1 MSSVIVCGSAR
12 QLVQPDRAVVSLG
25 ISQVAKD
32 AATALDQVAARST
45 TLGEV
50 LARLGFAATDWVTDG
65 VTVAEEWEWRTD
77 TNTLVGHRAS
87 TGATVTV
94 RRLESI
100 APLLRATVDD
110 AGGVVREL
118 RWEVDADHPVR
129 HELLGRAAT
138 DARRR
143 ATAYATA
150 LGLELGMV
158 ELISESPI
166 VAGAPTPLGD
176 AMPML
181 AQSARAKASAPEL
194 SVSGGQI
201 ELSAEVHV
209 RFALLHVR

>member
-1 MSSVIVCGSAR
+1 MSSVMVCGSAR

-25 ISQVAKD
+25 ISVVAPD
-32 AATALDQVAARST
+32 AAGALDQVAARST
-45 TLGEV
+45 TLVEV
-50 LARLGFAATDWVTDG
+50 LGRLGFATTDWVTDG
-65 VTVAEEWEWRTD
+65 VTVAEEWEWRND

-94 RRLESI
+94 SRLDAI
-100 APLLRATVDD
+100 APLLRATVDE
-110 AGGVVREL
+110 ARGTVRQL

-129 HELLGRAAT
+129 HDLLGRAAT

-143 ATAYATA
+143 AVAYATA
-150 LGLELGMV
+150 LGLELGAV

-166 VAGAPTPLGD
+166 GTGTPGPAAD

-181 AQSARAKASAPEL
+181 AMARGKAAGAPEL

-201 ELSAEVHV
+201 ELRAEVHV
-209 RFALLHVR
+209 RFALLHAR